1 MKTLENDFVLDP
13 EKQNKNQI
21 NKKNQKLWLS
31 APQCTGAVVLLQN
44 EVLRHNPPFTS
55 NIEPLG
61 TLIQLDARAEPEE
74 RMEQRQ
80 FNFGRQN

>member
-1 MKTLENDFVLDP
+1 MKTLENDFALDP
-13 EKQNKNQI
+13 EKQNKNPK
-21 NKKNQKLWLS
+21 NKKTQKLRLS
-31 APQCTGAVVLLQN
+31 APQCTGAVFLLQKY
-44 EVLRHNPPFTS
+44 LLWHNPPFTS

-61 TLIQLDARAEPEE
+61 TPIQLDVRVEPEE